1 MKAKAL
7 AMEFVGTALLVAAI
21 LGAGYMA
28 SGSTQDAAVGLIM
41 NAFSATAMLAIIIR
55 LGAKISGAHYN
66 PAVTFALL
74 LSKKVDALTS
84 ITYIVAQIAGA
95 ISGAFLANAMYGAH
109 IYAISTSTRT
119 NSVLIISEIV
129 ATAGLVWVIL
139 RNAKNANKVA
149 LFVPLWIFSA
159 YFFTSSTSFANPAAT
174 IGRVFTQS
182 PAGIAPAS
190 ILRFISAQFIGAAV
204 GWALHSFLTEEKALE
219 ITDDAAEVSS
229 TDAAI

>member
-1 MKAKAL
+1 MKVKAL
-7 AMEFVGTALLVAAI
+7 AMEFVGTALLVTAI

-28 SGSTQDAAVGLIM
+28 SGTTQDAAVGLIM
-41 NAFSATAMLAIIIR
+41 NALSATAMLAIIIR

-84 ITYIVAQIAGA
+84 ITYIIGQIAGA

-109 IYAISTSTRT
+109 IYAISTSTRS

-129 ATAGLVWVIL
+129 APAGLVWVIL
-139 RNAKNANKVA
+139 RNAKPANKVA
-149 LFVPLWIFSA
+149 LFAPLWIFSA
-159 YFFTSSTSFANPAAT
+159 YFFTSSTTFANPAAT

-204 GWALHSFLTEEKALE
+204 GWALHSILTEEKALE
-219 ITDDAAEVSS
+219 ATEDAPDVTS

>member
-109 IYAISTSTRT
+109 IYAIS
-119 NSVLIISEIV
+119 
-129 ATAGLVWVIL
+129 IL

-204 GWALHSFLTEEKALE
+204 GWALHSLLTEEKALE